1 MYFWIKDMYSHTL
14 KDAGDRIFYFGF
26 LKWIIFYLPIAL
38 QAIFLFCYAAG
49 HAILLSSGF
58 SNLLVFRTSS
68 DLNEVSNNLGSIKI
82 IFISSLLLSIQ
93 YLLLQTNF
101 FERKSLNIAAKFM
114 AWLSSIL
121 FLKLLV
127 ENILYSLSIQTS
139 TGLTFSYNNDYM
151 WVICLLLILT
161 LTFVKGE
168 WIYGRELNSLRYL
181 SLTARILF
189 VYALFIILITLP
201 GIIYTFS
208 EYVR

>member
-26 LKWIIFYLPIAL
+26 LKWILFYLPISL

-58 SNLLVFRTSS
+58 SNLLAFRTSS

-139 TGLTFSYNNDYM
+139 TGLTFSYNNDYL
-151 WVICLLLILT
+151 WLLSVLLT
-161 LTFVKGE
+161 LTLIIVKGA
-168 WIYGRELNSLRYL
+168 WIYNTDRNSLKYL
-181 SLTARILF
+181 ALTSRILSS
-189 VYALFIILITLP
+189 YSLFIIILALP
-201 GIIYTFS
+201 MIIYAIIKNIL
-208 EYVR
+208 